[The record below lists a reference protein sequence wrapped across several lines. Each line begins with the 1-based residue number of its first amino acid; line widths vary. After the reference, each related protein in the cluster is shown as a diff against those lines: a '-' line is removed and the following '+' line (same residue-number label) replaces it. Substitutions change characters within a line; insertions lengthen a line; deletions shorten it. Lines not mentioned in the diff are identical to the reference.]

1 MISDVPRCTRS
12 CAATGTEIQPGQ
24 TVFSVLQE
32 NGGDFRRL
40 DYSVE
45 SWKEESKKLQNV
57 VGWWKYKIPVQ
68 ADTKIKLAPN
78 EILLNF
84 FDQLSDQMQK
94 LEMRYVLTLL
104 LIRRRL
110 FRLEREED
118 VAGKKKLV
126 VYCSKRDCYYEIC
139 TTIPSEEKTEEVQGE
154 LAELF
159 SR

>member
-1 MISDVPRCTRS
+1 MEVPRCTRV

-24 TVFSVLQE
+24 TIYSALIE
-32 NGGDFRRL
+32 NGDDYRRL
-40 DYSVE
+40 DYSVD
-45 SWKEESKKLQNV
+45 SWKVESKKLENV
-57 VGWWKYKIPVQ
+57 VGWWKYKIPIQ
-68 ADTKIKLAPN
+68 TDTKIKLAPN

-84 FDQLSDQMQK
+84 FDQLSDVIQK
-94 LEMRYVLTLL
+94 REMRYVLTLL

-110 FRLEREED
+110 FRLEREENF
-118 VAGKKKLV
+118 AGEKKLV

-139 TTIPSEEKTEEVQGE
+139 SAIPSEEKTEEVQNE